1 MLSFLPPA
9 LLPYAPI
16 LFLATATLL
25 LLVARVVVKNGSAS
39 LPMTA
44 LPTSLIIAV
53 TIALVYAQ
61 PFVNVPLLT
70 SDAFGQT
77 FTLLMLTAALGAVF
91 LSVAY
96 EQAEPTRQFEF
107 YILLLLASVGMMLM
121 LSATDLLSLYIGIE
135 LQSLSLYVLAALR
148 RDTLKSTEAGLKYFV
163 LGALSSGLLLYGI
176 SLVYGALG
184 TTDYNTMLIA
194 AGQLTQPSAMLVVGI
209 VFILCGIAFKL
220 SAAPF
225 HMWTPDVYQ
234 GAPTSVTAFFAVAP
248 KVAAVGALLRLLY
261 VGFAENADTW
271 QQIMIVLA
279 ALSMLVGT
287 FGALRQQNIKRLL
300 AYSSIGHIGFMLMA
314 ISVNKDTGIAAVL
327 FYLLV
332 YAVMNVGAFGC
343 VLSMRKNGQ
352 YVDSIRD
359 LAGVSKTN
367 PLFAYSLAIFMLS
380 MAGIPIFAGFLSK
393 LYVFQVV
400 LDAKLY
406 TLAIIGVLSS
416 VVAAVYYLRVCKV
429 MFFDANESPLDNF
442 PCPVTK
448 TIVITAAVVNTV
460 FIAYPAPQVFAFC
473 QRWVE
478 TLQ

>member
-1 MLSFLPPA
+1 MA
-9 LLPYAPI
+9 
-16 LFLATATLL
+16 
-25 LLVARVVVKNGSAS
+25 V
-39 LPMTA
+39 TA

-53 TIALVYAQ
+53 TIALVYVQ
-61 PFVNVPLLT
+61 PFVNVSLLT

-77 FTLLMLTAALGAVF
+77 FTLLMLSAALCAVF

-107 YILLLLASVGMMLM
+107 YILVLLASVGMMLM

-135 LQSLSLYVLAALR
+135 LQSLSLYVLAAMR

-184 TTDYNTMLIA
+184 TTDYSTMAIA
-194 AGQLTQPSAMLVVGI
+194 ARELTEPSALLVVGI

-234 GAPTSVTAFFAVAP
+234 GAPTSVTAFFSVAP
-248 KVAAVGALLRLLY
+248 KVAAMGALLRLLY
-261 VGFAENADTW
+261 VAFAENADTW

-279 ALSMLVGT
+279 ALSMLVGA

-314 ISVNKDTGIAAVL
+314 VSVNKDAGIAAVL

-400 LDAKLY
+400 LDAKFY
-406 TLAIIGVLSS
+406 TLAVIGVLSS
-416 VVAAVYYLRVCKV
+416 VVAAAYYLRVCKV
-429 MFFDANESPLDNF
+429 MFFDA
-442 PCPVTK
+442 PVTGRVLLSERSLRSVVLAM
-448 TIVITAAVVNTV
+448 TGIAAL
-460 FIAYPAPQVFAFC
+460 FIIAPQPLVTLSAQASASLFAG
-473 QRWVE
+473 
-478 TLQ
+478 LQD